1 MWNKI
6 PILIE
11 LLNQGYDMVVW
22 IDDDIVITELNTS
35 IEQLF
40 SDFIKSPTKL
50 ALSSETTHGR
60 ILNTGIICAKQG
72 SQVIL
77 NQIFNDGVTDVN
89 RTTPGC
95 EQWAMHILYERHIE
109 FRNQLML
116 YPPATLQGFFTP
128 EIPDALWRKGTW
140 SAHAAGLPTEERIQI
155 LRHHAFTNERI
166 LKKCGTI
173 SVTSKERQ
181 QHTIDHVTR
190 IVKEK
195 IEGDFIEIGVYK
207 GGMVMVMLYTLMRLG
222 ELRHVHLYDTFS
234 GMSEASE
241 NDVDMFGRKA
251 TDMWEAVKMECPL
264 DIVKKNIESTGY
276 PIEYIHFH
284 VGDARQITETPEC
297 ISLLRLDI
305 DWYDIYKAVL
315 PVFEPVTS
323 IGGTVVIDDY
333 IHWKGC
339 KKAVDEYIIGKNIKI
354 QMIDYDSCFWIKK
367 QNNVIPPIIFQTARE
382 PLSSDVTRLIKSKI
396 PNGWEYKFFDDDD
409 IIEFF
414 KNNPDEEFPDVISLF
429 NRIKRGQNKIDF
441 FRAYFLYKKGGI
453 FIDSDAMVECSFSDL
468 TKYEFFTTES
478 GAISGSV
485 FNGFLGCIPGHP
497 IMYEHVK
504 YLYNAD
510 ENAYE
515 AYFIA
520 CYNLYTIINSKSW
533 GDIKIFN
540 EREIYDAFVWQSY
553 DPVNNQIIAYHYP
566 FTKLVPTD
574 YLRVYQWDNKIR
586 LGSFMDGGYVIAD
599 TVGQYDCYISCGVG
613 SEEAFSTEFVQKYTI
628 KESYAFDGN
637 LTQPW
642 RDPTPGIQFVPKN
655 IGVTNDDKTTD
666 LVDILS
672 KHSDVFLKMDIEG
685 HEFEWIK
692 HVPTGLLNNIKQI
705 TMEFHGIN
713 DNSWDVPYKVKRE
726 CFEKLSR
733 THYIVHAHG
742 NNWAQK
748 TKHIPDVIEL
758 TFVRRDVF
766 PTPPV
771 WNTTKLPLKYID
783 RPNNPGAEDYFLS
796 FPPFFY
802 EPDKQVESE
811 PRFETRKDMIKKLIP
826 RFGVYAEVGVFKG
839 EFTTFLQDVLCPKK
853 LYAIDLFEGVTGS
866 GDQDGLNFSQCQL
879 EETRA
884 MLEKRAITIL
894 KGDSSQMIRT
904 LDDNSLD
911 MIYIDAN
918 HSFEYVLRDLE
929 ASFSK
934 VKHGGWIMGHDYGM
948 NMKKAGHL
956 NACEPLQRAVNNFCK
971 IYAQNIKYKAYD
983 GCVSFAIQVSKI
995 AICSLSDRK
1004 PVSDVSWSIMKEYCD
1019 NHGYVFKTQRYSD
1032 PSRGSSWSKIPLLKN
1047 VLNEGFQIAVW
1058 LDDDI
1063 IITERDV
1070 RIEKLVE
1077 EFIESDKLLCVSGD
1091 NWASAYFNA
1100 GIIFAKQGAQDILQ
1114 SIWDDGV
1121 CEANRFTPCMEQW
1134 GMHTLYGHNETF
1146 RKKVFIYQ
1154 PHYLQSFYKNPYT
1167 DMPPAYNWKP
1177 GVWSAHV
1184 SGIVNQDERVVY
1196 MKEIAERCQSMKD
1209 NTIFLGSQSPRVAIF
1224 IEDNWAFG
1232 RIARALSK
1240 YANVDVYDWRDEVCT
1255 KKLWTEGWKYYDH
1268 IISTSVVL
1276 TLDYVPQDSL
1286 KKIIAL
1292 VMHGEF
1298 GDPCFHEVD
1307 KIKKDVRYGAICKSV
1322 VEDMKLKGYQDPMW
1336 VPWGV
1341 DTDLFPLKYSVTGP
1355 IRRIGLVASDPTHDS
1370 HYGKNKGYAMFQEIC
1385 DTVGAEAVYIR
1396 GKPEG
1401 QIYDDI
1407 DLLICC
1413 SRVEGGPF
1421 GIFEASASGLPV
1433 MSTPVGNMKNIDGLA
1448 IFTTVEEAVQRIKGW
1463 NDNMFS
1469 LREYTESVTREI
1481 RTNWS
1486 MKKCV
1491 ERFMK
1496 GITQT
1501 HKEFDYNYMEEEER
1515 PCAARIAEW
1524 IVKTLNP
1531 KNVLDVGCG
1540 PGMYVDEI
1548 LKCNVPALGI
1558 EVSDQI
1564 QKPYVRNKSL
1574 FDMTETADV
1583 VMCLEVAEHIPEN
1596 KADDIVQK
1604 IISATER
1611 LLIWSAAIPGQD
1623 GIGHINCQPK
1633 EYWRDKFI
1641 QQGLEY
1647 DDECTQNCRQ
1657 YISEH
1662 PPYMGW
1668 FLNNVQ
1674 IFRKPTVTLTITTC
1688 KRLGSFYK
1696 TMNSLKKHCKDL
1708 CTVFVVDDSSSIS
1721 DRIEMQKRYPII
1733 LITHDKKSH
1742 AHSLNIIRENIKTD
1756 YILMFEDDWVCQEDF
1771 YIWDV
1776 IKYMKQHNIDNLR
1789 FNTILMEDGLTLF
1802 NPDKLSQENA
1812 LWCQQ
1817 KGYILEKSETDSGV
1831 GWPGFSLNPIMIRRD
1846 VLDEPFDESIPSGY
1860 MEFDW
1865 AIRHANKKWYGKN
1878 IGGIHHIDG
1887 NDSAYVLNETHR
1899 WWDPK

>member
-1 MWNKI
+1 MKWAVCSFSDRKEFTDISYPIMSEYCKTHGYTFIPYTHIIDPSRHPMWNKI
-6 PILIE
+6 PILNE
-11 LLNQGYDMVVW
+11 VLNQGYDIVVW
-22 IDDDIVITELNTS
+22 IDDDIIITEKTVSLDV
-35 IEQLF
+35 LF
-40 SDFIKSPTKL
+40 ADFIQSQKSL
-50 ALSSETTHGR
+50 ALSAETTHGR
-60 ILNTGIICAKQG
+60 KMNTGIICAKQG
-72 SQVIL
+72 SQTVVSRIW
-77 NQIFNDGVTDVN
+77 NDGVTDEN
-89 RTTPGC
+89 RLTPGC
-95 EQWAMHILYERHIE
+95 EQWAMHILYEKDEE
-109 FRNQLML
+109 FREKLML
-116 YPPATLQGFFTP
+116 YPPATLQGFYNID
-128 EIPDALWRKGTW
+128 IPDAHWRHGTW
-140 SAHAAGLPTEERIQI
+140 SIHPAGLSNEEKISIMRQY
-155 LRHHAFTNERI
+155 AFTDEYI
-166 LKKCGTI
+166 LNTCSAI

-195 IEGDFIEIGVYK
+195 IKGDFIEIGVYK
-207 GGMVMVMLYTLMRLG
+207 GGMVMVMLYTLLRLG
-222 ELRHVHLYDTFS
+222 EFRHVHLYDTFS

-264 DIVKKNIESTGY
+264 DIVKKNIELTGY
-276 PIEYIHFH
+276 PVEYIHYH

-339 KKAVDEYIIGKNIKI
+339 KKAVDEYIVGKNIQV
-354 QMIDYDSCFWIKK
+354 QMIDYDSCFWIKNY
-367 QNNVIPPIIFQTARE
+367 NNVIPQIVFQTARE

-396 PNGWEYKFFDDDD
+396 PNGWEYTFFDDDD
-409 IIEFF
+409 IIEFL

-429 NRIKRGQNKIDF
+429 NRIKRGQNKTDF

-485 FNGFLGCIPGHP
+485 FNGFLGCTPGHP
-497 IMYEHVK
+497 IIHEHVK

-515 AYFIA
+515 TYFIA

-533 GDIKIFN
+533 GNIKIFN
-540 EREIYDAFVWQSY
+540 ERNIYHTYVWQSY

-574 YLRVYQWDNKIR
+574 YLRVYQWNNKIR

-599 TVGQYDCYISCGVG
+599 NVGQYDCYISCGIG
-613 SEEAFSTEFVQKYTI
+613 TEEAFSTEFVQKYTI
-628 KESYAFDGN
+628 KESYAFDGS

-655 IGVTNDDKTTD
+655 IGTVNNDKMTD

-685 HEFEWIK
+685 HEFAWIK
-692 HVPTGLLNNIKQI
+692 HVPIDLMNNIKQI
-705 TMEFHGIN
+705 TMEFHGIH
-713 DNSWDVPYKVKRE
+713 DDSWDVPYKVKRE

-742 NNWAQK
+742 NNWASL
-748 TKHIPDVIEL
+748 TNRIPDVIEL

-766 PTPPV
+766 STQPA

-802 EPDKQVESE
+802 EPDKQVKSE
-811 PRFETRKDMIKKLIP
+811 PRFETRKEMIEKLVP
-826 RFGVYAEVGVFKG
+826 KFGVYAEVGVFKG

-866 GDQDGLNFSQCQL
+866 GDQDGQNFSHCQL
-879 EETRA
+879 EETRS
-884 MLEKRAITIL
+884 MLEGRNIITI
-894 KGDSSQMIRT
+894 KGDSSEMLRT

-911 MIYIDAN
+911 MVYIDAN
-918 HSFEYVLRDLE
+918 HSFDYVLRDLE
-929 ASFSK
+929 SSFSK
-934 VKHGGWIMGHDYGM
+934 VKHGGWIMGHDYEM
-948 NMKKAGHL
+948 NMKKAGWL
-956 NACEPLQRAVNNFCK
+956 NACEPLQRAVNMFCK
-971 IYAQNIKYKAYD
+971 KYAQNIKYKAYD
-983 GCVSFAIQVSKI
+983 GCVSFAIHVSKI

-1004 PVSDVSWSIMKEYCD
+1004 PVSDVSWTIMKAYCD

-1077 EFIESDKLLCVSGD
+1077 EFIDSDKLLCVSGD

-1100 GIIFAKQGAQDILQ
+1100 GIIIAKQGAQCVLQ

-1121 CEANRFTPCMEQW
+1121 CEENKFTPCMEQW
-1134 GMHTLYGHNETF
+1134 GMHTLYGHNESF
-1146 RKKVFIYQ
+1146 RKKVFVYQ
-1154 PHYLQSFYKNPYT
+1154 PHYLQSFYKNPYS

-1184 SGIVNQDERVVY
+1184 SGIINQDERVGY
-1196 MKEIAERCQSMKD
+1196 MKEISE
-1209 NTIFLGSQSPRVAIF
+1209 NL
-1224 IEDNWAFG
+1224 
-1232 RIARALSK
+1232 
-1240 YANVDVYDWRDEVCT
+1240 RD
-1255 KKLWTEGWKYYDH
+1255 
-1268 IISTSVVL
+1268 
-1276 TLDYVPQDSL
+1276 
-1286 KKIIAL
+1286 
-1292 VMHGEF
+1292 
-1298 GDPCFHEVD
+1298 
-1307 KIKKDVRYGAICKSV
+1307 
-1322 VEDMKLKGYQDPMW
+1322 
-1336 VPWGV
+1336 
-1341 DTDLFPLKYSVTGP
+1341 
-1355 IRRIGLVASDPTHDS
+1355 
-1370 HYGKNKGYAMFQEIC
+1370 
-1385 DTVGAEAVYIR
+1385 
-1396 GKPEG
+1396 
-1401 QIYDDI
+1401 
-1407 DLLICC
+1407 
-1413 SRVEGGPF
+1413 
-1421 GIFEASASGLPV
+1421 
-1433 MSTPVGNMKNIDGLA
+1433 
-1448 IFTTVEEAVQRIKGW
+1448 
-1463 NDNMFS
+1463 
-1469 LREYTESVTREI
+1469 
-1481 RTNWS
+1481 
-1486 MKKCV
+1486 
-1491 ERFMK
+1491 
-1496 GITQT
+1496 
-1501 HKEFDYNYMEEEER
+1501 FDYKHMEDEER
-1515 PCAARIAEW
+1515 PCAARFAEW
-1524 IVKTLNP
+1524 VVKTLDP

-1548 LKCNVPALGI
+1548 LKYNVTAIGI

-1604 IISATER
+1604 IVSATER
-1611 LLIWSAAIPGQD
+1611 ILIWSAAIPGQS
-1623 GIGHINCQPK
+1623 GVGHINCQPK
-1633 EYWRDKFI
+1633 EYWREKFV

-1688 KRLGSFYK
+1688 KRIGSFYK

-1708 CTVFVVDDSSSIS
+1708 CTVFVVDDSSSVS
-1721 DRIEMQKRYPII
+1721 DRIEMQKIHPII
-1733 LITHDKKSH
+1733 LTTHDTKSH

-1789 FNTILMEDGLTLF
+1789 FNTNLMEDGVTLF

-1846 VLDEPFDESIPSGY
+1846 VLDEPFDESISSGY

-1878 IGGIHHIDG
+1878 TGGIHHIDG
-1887 NDSAYVLNETHR
+1887 NESAYVLNETHR